1 MSNPKYI
8 HELHNDHITWKK
20 NLAFAADEIRSFENR
35 LSEVLTANTKTDI
48 TAKAEHYQ
56 NAFIRHNEVID
67 ELNHDI
73 DADEKRISAEAE
85 ANNVATD
92 HRRTEDNATLR
103 ERMEAFDKIFAEL
116 KAEFNGYLGDVL

>member
-1 MSNPKYI
+1 MSNTKYI

-20 NLAFAADEIRSFENR
+20 NLAFAADEIKSFENR
-35 LSEVLTANTKTDI
+35 LSEVLIANTKTDI
-48 TAKAEHYQ
+48 TAKAEHFQ

-92 HRRTEDNATLR
+92 HRRTEDNASLR
-103 ERMEAFDKIFAEL
+103 ERMESFDKIFAEL

>member
-1 MSNPKYI
+1 MSNTKYI

-20 NLAFAADEIRSFENR
+20 NLAFAADEIKSFENR

-48 TAKAEHYQ
+48 TAKAEHFQ

-92 HRRTEDNATLR
+92 HRRTEDNASLR
-103 ERMEAFDKIFAEL
+103 ERMASFDKIFAEL

>member
-67 ELNHDI
+67 
-73 DADEKRISAEAE
+73 ADEKRISAEAE